1 MRLGGIGGRE
11 SAVFRDAMLGAIE
24 ETREYKRDG
33 VRVCFADSNSSYVI
47 QLQVELEVANLNL
60 KSESE

>member
-11 SAVFRDAMLGAIE
+11 SAVFRDAMLGAIK
-24 ETREYKRDG
+24 ETRECKRDG
-33 VRVCFADSNSSYVI
+33 VRVRFADSNSSYVI
-47 QLQVELEVANLNL
+47 QLELDVANLNL